1 MKRALGID
9 LGEVRVGV
17 AISDGLGALAHPRET
32 IAVDRARPAAT
43 LDRIVEI
50 ATREDIG
57 VVIVGLPRNM
67 NGTDGPAS
75 EKARAF
81 AETLR
86 ARLAPAGREV
96 RLLDERM
103 TTVAAQ
109 KALHSS
115 GRNTK
120 QSRAVIDQVAAQM
133 ILQTFLDGES
143 LRRELGS

>member
-1 MKRALGID
+1 MKPTQRALGID
-9 LGEVRVGV
+9 LGEARVGV
-17 AISDGLGALAHPRET
+17 AISDGLGLMAHPRET
-32 IAVDRARPAAT
+32 ITVDRGRPDAT
-43 LDRIVEI
+43 VKRIVEI

-57 VVIVGLPRNM
+57 VVVVGLPRNM
-67 NGTDGPAS
+67 NGTEGPAS
-75 EKARAF
+75 AKAREF

-86 ARLAPAGREV
+86 GKLPAGCEV

-115 GRNTK
+115 GRNIK

-133 ILQTFLDGES
+133 ILQGWLDS
-143 LRRELGS
+143 QAMLG